1 MTDVKELE
9 DFIIECIYNYLIE
22 GKINQQT
29 NILKVSRSIC
39 AFESLT
45 LWFRSSRSSQETQK
59 NQNLQISRLN

>member
-29 NILKVSRSIC
+29 NILKVSQSIC
-39 AFESLT
+39 AFESLK